1 MFAIGVIAAALAAI
15 AYGLSTV
22 LRAVGA
28 RRALQRLD
36 ADSVAGS
43 DVGPYGGS
51 DAGSADGARSGADV
65 PGGPGAGSARST
77 VAAFGDS
84 TFLLGTLLVILGF
97 AGGAV
102 AARFLP
108 LFLAQTIVAGN
119 LVVTALLGMVWLG
132 NVLGR
137 REWVAV
143 GVVVVSLFLL
153 GASASHQAAPR
164 MGMGFHWALFGV
176 SLVLVVTGFVV
187 MRTLRDRGA
196 IFCGALAGVMYG
208 AIAIAVRV
216 LDGVSPF
223 DPVRLLT
230 DPAAWT
236 IAIAGATA
244 FYVQTVALQIGPVNA
259 VTAVLVVGETGG
271 PAIVG
276 VMFLGDKAIDGLQWL
291 AVVGFVGAIVGATAV
306 ALFTGD
312 DDGAGRTDTTRVGAE
327 EGAGGGS

>member
-28 RRALQRLD
+28 RRALQRTGAD
-36 ADSVAGS
+36 ADGS
-43 DVGPYGGS
+43 S
-51 DAGSADGARSGADV
+51 
-65 PGGPGAGSARST
+65 RST
-77 VAAFGDS
+77 LAAFGDP
-84 TFLLGTLLVILGF
+84 TFLFGTLMVIIGF

-119 LVVTALLGMVWLG
+119 LVITAILGMVWLG

-137 REWVAV
+137 REWIAIA
-143 GVVVVSLFLL
+143 VVVVSLCML
-153 GASASHQAAPR
+153 GASASHQAAPT
-164 MGMGFHWALFGV
+164 MHMAFHWGLFGV
-176 SLVLVVTGFVV
+176 SLVLVIAGFVV
-187 MRTLRDRGA
+187 MRTLRERGA

-208 AIAIAVRV
+208 AIAVAVRV

-223 DPVRLLT
+223 DLPRLLL

-271 PAIVG
+271 PALIG
-276 VMFLGDKAIDGLQWL
+276 VLFLGDKAIDGLAWL
-291 AVVGFVGAIVGATAV
+291 AIVGFIGAIAGATAV
-306 ALFTGD
+306 ALLTSD
-312 DDGAGRTDTTRVGAE
+312 DDGVASVDGSSGVDRSTPRAPGRAPSDR
-327 EGAGGGS
+327 